1 MTRQQHID
9 QLNAFHGE
17 WDICI
22 IGGGATGL
30 GTAVDAASRGYKTIL
45 LEQHDFAKGT
55 SSRSTKLVH
64 GGVRYLQQ
72 GNIKLVMDALRERGT
87 LKKNAPHLVKNQS
100 FIVPNYKW
108 WEGPYYGLGL
118 KVYDWMSGSLGLG
131 SSEWLSTEQVL
142 ELAPT
147 LDPEGLKGG
156 VVYHDGQFDD
166 ARLAINLAQTAAEHH
181 ATVLNYFK
189 VEGFIK
195 HHNKIAG
202 VQVTDMISGRMFEI
216 KAKAVVNATGVFSD
230 TVQQLDDH
238 HKKPTITPSQGIH
251 IVLDKEFLPGD
262 AAIMIPH
269 TDDGRVLFAVPWHNK
284 IIVGTTDTLVNSI
297 LPEPVALH
305 NEVEFILQHAARY
318 LTKDPARNDIKSI
331 FAGLR
336 PLVKNTAK
344 KTAEIS
350 RDHSVIVSESGL
362 ISVLG
367 GKWTTYRKMAE
378 DVVNTA
384 AIHARLPFTECVTKD
399 LSIHG
404 AVNDVDFSA
413 SGYYYGSDIPSV
425 SEVAKADSSLATPL
439 HSRLPYTAADI
450 IWAVRQEYCMTVED
464 ALSRRTRALLLD
476 ASAAIDIAD
485 AVAAIMQKEMQKD
498 DSWRQ
503 REVSDFRKVAE
514 LYLPEGV
521 GKFMDAGY

>member
-1 MTRQQHID
+1 LTRQYHID
-9 QLNAFHGE
+9 QLENFSGV

-22 IGGGATGL
+22 IGGGASGL
-30 GTAVDAASRGYKTIL
+30 GAAVDAASRGYKTIL
-45 LEQHDFAKGT
+45 FEQCDFAKGT

-147 LDPEGLKGG
+147 LDPEGLRGG

-166 ARLAINLAQTAAEHH
+166 ARLAINLAQTAAEQG
-181 ATVLNYFK
+181 ATVLNYFRVDGFLK
-189 VEGFIK
+189 ANQKIVGVE
-195 HHNKIAG
+195 
-202 VQVTDMISGRMFEI
+202 ISNTLSEKKYEI
-216 KAKAVVNATGVFSD
+216 RCKAVINATGVFSD
-230 TVQQLDDH
+230 RLQQLDNPD
-238 HKKPTITPSQGIH
+238 KITSITPSQGIH
-251 IVLDKEFLPGD
+251 IVLNKEFLPGD

-297 LPEPVALH
+297 SEEPVAL
-305 NEVEFILQHAARY
+305 NEEIDFILQHAARY
-318 LTKDPARNDIKSI
+318 LTKDPSKNDIKSI

-336 PLVKNTAK
+336 PLVKNSAK

-384 AIHARLPFTECVTKD
+384 AIHASLAFTECITAD

-404 AVNDVDFSA
+404 SKLDADFSLP
-413 SGYYYGSDIPSV
+413 GYYYGSDAAEIQNIV
-425 SEVAKADSSLATPL
+425 HGDTSLSKQL
-439 HSRLPYTAADI
+439 HPALPYTAADI
-450 IWAVRQEYCMTVED
+450 IWAVRTEYCMTVED

-476 ASAAIDIAD
+476 AAAAINMAPE
-485 AVAAIMQKEMQKD
+485 VARLMATEMNLNG
-498 DSWRQ
+498 SWQ
-503 REVSDFRKVAE
+503 EEQIQAFGA
-514 LYLPEGV
+514 LAQQYLPKV
-521 GKFMDAGY
+521 

>member
-1 MTRQQHID
+1 MTRDQHIQ
-9 QLNAFHGE
+9 QLENFQGT

-30 GTAVDAASRGYKTIL
+30 GTAVDAASRGYKTVVF
-45 LEQHDFAKGT
+45 EQHDFAKGT

-72 GNIKLVMDALRERGT
+72 GNIKLVMDALRERGN

-142 ELAPT
+142 QLAPT

-181 ATVLNYFK
+181 GTILNYFK
-189 VEGFIK
+189 VTGFLK
-195 HHNKIAG
+195 VNHKIAG
-202 VQVTDMISGRMFEI
+202 VQITDMISGNTYEI
-216 KAKAVVNATGVFSD
+216 KTKVVVNATGVFSD
-230 TVQQLDDH
+230 AVQHLDDH
-238 HKKPTITPSQGIH
+238 HKRSTITPSQGIH
-251 IVLDKEFLPGD
+251 VVLDKEFLPGD

-284 IIVGTTDTLVNSI
+284 IIVGTTDTLVDRI
-297 LPEPVALH
+297 LEEPLPLEQ
-305 NEVEFILQHAARY
+305 EVDFILQHASRY
-318 LTKDPARNDIKSI
+318 LTKDPGKDDIKSI

-350 RDHSVIVSESGL
+350 RDHSIIVSDSGL

-384 AIHARLPFTECVTKD
+384 AIHAPLAFAECITTD

-404 AVNDVDFSA
+404 STPDVDFSSA
-413 SGYYYGSDIPSV
+413 AYYYGSDRASV
-425 SEVAKADSSLATPL
+425 TAISEADTALAKPL
-439 HSRLPYTAADI
+439 HDRLPYTAADI
-450 IWAVRQEYCMTVED
+450 LWAVRNEYCITVED
-464 ALSRRTRALLLD
+464 ALARRTRALFLD
-476 ASAAIDIAD
+476 ALAAIEMAP
-485 AVAAIMQKEMQKD
+485 VVGEIMRTEMKKDENWKQKE
-498 DSWRQ
+498 
-503 REVSDFRKVAE
+503 VSAFRKVAE
-514 LYLPEGV
+514 RYLPH
-521 GKFMDAGY
+521 

>member
-1 MTRQQHID
+1 MTRQFHID
-9 QLNAFHGE
+9 QLENYKGV
-17 WDICI
+17 WDLCI

-30 GTAVDAASRGYKTIL
+30 GAAVDAASRGYKTIL
-45 LEQHDFAKGT
+45 FEQSDFAKGT

-142 ELAPT
+142 ALAPT
-147 LDPEGLKGG
+147 LDPEGLRGG

-166 ARLAINLAQTAAEHH
+166 ARLAINLAQTAAEQGG
-181 ATVLNYFK
+181 TILNYFK
-189 VEGFIK
+189 VAGFLK
-195 HHNKIAG
+195 KEEKIVG
-202 VQVTDMISGRMFEI
+202 VEVSNAITGKNYEI
-216 KAKAVVNATGVFSD
+216 LCKAVINATGVFSD
-230 TVQQLDDH
+230 SVQQLDDPN
-238 HKKPTITPSQGIH
+238 KNPSITPSQGIH

-262 AAIMIPH
+262 AAIMIPN

-284 IIVGTTDTLVNSI
+284 IIVGTTDTLVKTISE
-297 LPEPVALH
+297 EPVPL
-305 NEVEFILQHAARY
+305 EEEIDFLVQHAARY
-318 LTKDPARNDIKSI
+318 LTKDPSRQDIKSI

-336 PLVKNTAK
+336 PLVKNSAK

-350 RDHSVIVSESGL
+350 RDHSIIVSESGL

-378 DVVNTA
+378 DVINTA
-384 AIHARLPFTECVTKD
+384 AIHARLSFTESVTTN
-399 LSIHG
+399 LPIHG
-404 AVNDVDFSA
+404 SNDHVDFFKP
-413 SGYYYGSDIPSV
+413 GYYYGSDFPMVQEIMH
-425 SEVAKADSSLATPL
+425 KDNGQTNQL
-439 HSRLPYTAADI
+439 HPRLPYLEVDI
-450 IWAVRQEYCMTVED
+450 TWAVRNEYCMTVED
-464 ALSRRTRALLLD
+464 ALTRRTRALLLD
-476 ASAAIDIAD
+476 ASAAIEMAP
-485 AVAAIMQKEMQKD
+485 AVARIMARELTFN
-498 DSWRQ
+498 DSWQQIQVEKFITLARQ
-503 REVSDFRKVAE
+503 
-514 LYLPEGV
+514 YLP
-521 GKFMDAGY
+521 KL